1 MTVSESQLHS
11 NVDVATGAVDGEAAD
26 VIDET
31 SGFADEPAD
40 ADEPLRTLTLSRL
53 RPRRPTAEAIDA
65 EAADDEATDD

>member
-11 NVDVATGAVDGEAAD
+11 DVDAATGAVDGEAAD

-40 ADEPLRTLTLSRL
+40 
-53 RPRRPTAEAIDA
+53 
-65 EAADDEATDD
+65 DEAPRGRH